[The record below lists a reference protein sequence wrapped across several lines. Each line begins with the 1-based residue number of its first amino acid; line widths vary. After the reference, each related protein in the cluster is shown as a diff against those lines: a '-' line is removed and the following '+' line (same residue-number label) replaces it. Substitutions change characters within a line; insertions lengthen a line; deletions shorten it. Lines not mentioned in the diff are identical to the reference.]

1 MPLYTF
7 VMDFLGGTYMAQVRG
22 ESIRSACVKWAQTIE
37 VSEIHGLGPSGQA
50 KLLGEMRDPDNT
62 LVPLTGLSNAW
73 CTGALIRGR
82 GALINIV
89 RTDEQVVEQRGRR
102 LGRRKRRR
110 Q

>member
-7 VMDFLGGTYMAQVRG
+7 VMDFMGGTYMAQVRG
-22 ESIRSACVKWAQTIE
+22 GSVRSACLKWAKTIE

-50 KLLGEMRDPDNT
+50 KLHDEMGEPYNT
-62 LVPLTGLSNAW
+62 PVPLTGLSNAW

-89 RTDEQVVEQRGRR
+89 RTDEHVVEQRGRR
-102 LGRRKRRR
+102 LGRSKRRR